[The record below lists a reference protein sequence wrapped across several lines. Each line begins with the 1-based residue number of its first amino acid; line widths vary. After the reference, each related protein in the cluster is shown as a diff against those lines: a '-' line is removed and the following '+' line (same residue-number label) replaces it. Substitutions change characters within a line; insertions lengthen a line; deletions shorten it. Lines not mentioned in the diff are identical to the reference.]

1 MAQTL
6 HGARHPRY
14 RGATVPPHHQAGLR
28 WTPDAADLGAKEAVQ
43 SGSAC
48 RSGREIWARASV
60 HARRSNHKAHTET
73 WLLVAQQL
81 LVLYCQGILNTD
93 GHTFWDLF
101 SVFWNPVNFR
111 WAWRQLLYF
120 PHCMWSFRHDKFGIR
135 YWSVKPPILF
145 RTTFPEWFTF
155 CFLCL
160 SLHHSVKLFKLL
172 Q

>member
-14 RGATVPPHHQAGLR
+14 WGATVPPHHQAGLR
-28 WTPDAADLGAKEAVQ
+28 CTPDAADLGAKEAVQ

-48 RSGREIWARASV
+48 RPGREIWARASV

-81 LVLYCQGILNTD
+81 LVLYCVKEFSILMDTRSGIY
-93 GHTFWDLF
+93 
-101 SVFWNPVNFR
+101 SVFSET
-111 WAWRQLLYF
+111 L
-120 PHCMWSFRHDKFGIR
+120 S
-135 YWSVKPPILF
+135 ILD
-145 RTTFPEWFTF
+145 ELGDSYFTF
-155 CFLCL
+155 HTVCGASDMINLAFVIDQLNLQYCFEQHFQNG
-160 SLHHSVKLFKLL
+160 LHFVSFVLAFII